1 MRDLYAD
8 DLGFS
13 FKEEKQVFQFF
24 MERQRM
30 GGFELRKWNKDSER
44 FQDLIN
50 NDTKGAIDENW
61 MKKILGFD
69 WNITSDE
76 IIFYFTDII
85 NTASNLPVTERNV
98 LKLSPVFFDALR
110 LICPIVLQIK
120 ILFKEA
126 CALKYTW
133 DDGLNDEFVEK

>member
-76 IIFYFTDII
+76 IIFYFTDIV
-85 NTASNLPVTERNV
+85 NKASNLPVTERNV

>member
-30 GGFELRKWNKDSER
+30 DGFELRKWNKDSER

-85 NTASNLPVTERNV
+85 NTASNLPVTKRNV
-98 LKLSPVFFDALR
+98 LKLSPVFFDALG

-126 CALKYTW
+126 CALKYT
-133 DDGLNDEFVEK
+133 

>member
-30 GGFELRKWNKDSER
+30 DGFELRKWNKDSER

-85 NTASNLPVTERNV
+85 NTASNLPVTKRNV
-98 LKLSPVFFDALR
+98 LKLSPVFFDALG

-120 ILFKEA
+120 ILFEEA
-126 CALKYTW
+126 CALKYT
-133 DDGLNDEFVEK
+133 